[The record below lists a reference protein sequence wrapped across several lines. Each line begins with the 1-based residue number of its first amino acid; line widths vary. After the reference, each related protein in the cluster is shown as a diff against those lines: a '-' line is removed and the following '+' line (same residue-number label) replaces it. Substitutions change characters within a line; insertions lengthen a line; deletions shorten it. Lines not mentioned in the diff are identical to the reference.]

1 MPLFFK
7 HQMGTQRHRM
17 PWGAAIGA
25 VGGIIAADK
34 QSSGGGGGGQQ
45 SSSEPWAMAQP
56 WMLQNIM
63 QGQNLQNQ
71 YTARP
76 FSAQQNAAYDNSYAL
91 NDYVRELVPGLLG
104 QLGGQQVGFDKTK
117 PNARPDAWNWSGLL
131 SDNAPDLGQQSV
143 RNARPAAAPAE
154 APAKEL
160 GDFLQ
165 QADVLTGMNMTG
177 QTPTGL
183 LGGGGYG
190 SFRYG
195 MDVKPGTKEYR
206 DMSEYFAMG
215 GLDPNDKYGR
225 GAQYKNPNAHPLAYL
240 WSGGGGSGGA
250 VGGQD
255 GNGNSTGG
263 VGNGEGG
270 GVGNY

>member
-1 MPLFFK
+1 
-7 HQMGTQRHRM
+7 M

-25 VGGIIAADK
+25 IGGIISADK
-34 QSSGGGGGGQQ
+34 QSGGGGGGSQQ
-45 SSSEPWAMAQP
+45 SSSEPWMMAQP

-63 QGQNLQNQ
+63 QGQSLQNQ
-71 YTARP
+71 YTAKP
-76 FSAQQNAAYDNSYAL
+76 FSAQQEAAYDNSYAL

-143 RNARPAAAPAE
+143 RNARPAAAPAD
-154 APAKEL
+154 APAKQGG

-165 QADVLTGMNMTG
+165 QEEVLNGANMSSFDG
-177 QTPTGL
+177 QTM

-215 GLDPNDKYGR
+215 GLDPNDQYGR
-225 GAQYKNPNAHPLAYL
+225 GAQYKNPKAHPLAHL
-240 WSGGGGSGGA
+240 WTSGVGGTPAGGGIGDTGANAAASASGNTA
-250 VGGQD
+250 W
-255 GNGNSTGG
+255 
-263 VGNGEGG
+263 
-270 GVGNY
+270 